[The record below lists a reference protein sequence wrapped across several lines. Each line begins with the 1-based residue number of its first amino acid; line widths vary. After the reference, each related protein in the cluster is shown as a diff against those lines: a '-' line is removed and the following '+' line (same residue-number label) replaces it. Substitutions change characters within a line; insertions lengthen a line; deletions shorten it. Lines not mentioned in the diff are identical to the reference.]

1 VAVGPHEFQV
11 RARDAAGNVDESP
24 ASASWTREEPPPGSC
39 TSSTVTLGASAD
51 SWLLESSSTSN
62 YGNDSVL
69 KVDTKS
75 GANARALVRFSL
87 PTIPAG
93 CQVVDAKL
101 RLYAGSYKTGRTID
115 AYAVTASWS
124 ESGVTWSNQPAP
136 VGSAAGTASGAGYR
150 EWNVTGQLGST
161 YSTNTGFLVRDR
173 SEGGGG
179 VEQAYHSREK
189 GTDNPPQLV
198 VTFG

>member
-24 ASASWTREEPPPGSC
+24 ASASWTREEAPPGSC